1 MSIETHPIGWPIDQ
15 ITMATWWPGL
25 DFEFEP
31 FVGNELPS
39 LNYVVTNTNIYGTV
53 SLSLDSISFSLD
65 TQQVY
70 LDHRVIIGSL
80 GFNLYP
86 QNISLL
92 TYRNTAEFSTE
103 MIDSRSGMSSRG
115 QTQYIRLDL
124 IDSPIYLAHRE
135 MPVSLKYVQEP
146 DEILRA
152 N

>member
-1 MSIETHPIGWPIDQ
+1 MIDTHVIGLPIDV
-15 ITMATWWPGL
+15 ITLGTWWLGI
-25 DFEFEP
+25 DIDFEP

-39 LNYVVTNTNIYGTV
+39 FNYVVTNTNVYGTV
-53 SLSLDSISFSLD
+53 SLPLDSISFSVD
-65 TQQVY
+65 AQQVY
-70 LDHRVIIGSL
+70 LDHRIAIASL

-86 QNISLL
+86 QDISLL

-103 MIDSRSGMSSRG
+103 MIDSRSGTSSRG
-115 QTQYIRLDL
+115 QTQYIRLDF
-124 IDSPIYLAHRE
+124 IDSPIYLAYRE

>member
-1 MSIETHPIGWPIDQ
+1 MIDTHPIGRPIDV
-15 ITMATWWPGL
+15 ITLATWWPKL
-25 DFEFEP
+25 DIDFEP
-31 FVGNELPS
+31 FTGNELPS
-39 LNYVVTNTNIYGTV
+39 FNYTVTNTNVYGTV
-53 SLSLDSISFSLD
+53 SLSLDPISFSLD

-70 LDHRVIIGSL
+70 LDHRIVITSL

-86 QNISLL
+86 QDISLL
-92 TYRNTAEFSTE
+92 TYRNPAEFSTE
-103 MIDSRSGMSSRG
+103 MIDSRSGVSSRG